1 MTWTELW
8 QLASRAGGEQ
18 ALVDACLEALDRV
31 HDSSLESIAATGELP
46 TAQRLCYMLD
56 ARNVVVPHDTEA
68 RIVLLYGVARDSSV
82 SDK

>member
-1 MTWTELW
+1 MTWAELW

-18 ALVDACLEALDRV
+18 ALIDACLEALDRV
-31 HDSSLESIAATGELP
+31 HDRSIESIASTGEVP

-68 RIVLLYGVARDSSV
+68 RILLLYGVAQDGTSSGT
-82 SDK
+82 